1 MTARGL
7 KLSKIRPLLLKGPK
21 DPRCVTPLKVRAVVA
36 LCIHADRNWLFGH
49 NKLMTSDPSNTDDPS
64 VKGLSRSP
72 GLFLGSITLIIRVL
86 ACAVPLTGLVVL
98 HDDRE
103 GEVLRAV
110 GFDAVH
116 LRLDRKNVLA
126 AVLYLQSEHMDS
138 ISHVPR
144 LGHLRGSQ
152 ERRMK
157 SG

>member
-1 MTARGL
+1 MTG
-7 KLSKIRPLLLKGPK
+7 
-21 DPRCVTPLKVRAVVA
+21 
-36 LCIHADRNWLFGH
+36 
-49 NKLMTSDPSNTDDPS
+49 DPSDTGGSS
-64 VKGLSRSP
+64 VKSLSRSP
-72 GLFLGSITLIIRVL
+72 GLFLGFIVVLMRLL

-126 AVLYLQSEHMDS
+126 AVLYLQSKHMDITS
-138 ISHVPR
+138 QGPR

-152 ERRMK
+152 KMRA
-157 SG
+157 